1 MSDAV
6 PRLLVALYGP
16 TSAGKTAVSVDL
28 CLRIRD
34 ELGLPP
40 MVVSADSRQV
50 YRYMDIGTSK
60 TTPEEMRGIPHT
72 MIDVTEPVRKLE
84 LETFVAEA
92 RRHME
97 DCWTSGGVPVIVG
110 GTSVYVRSL
119 LEGWEVDA
127 VAEARNAIRRDFP
140 RSMAE
145 DAYAVLARL
154 DPKAAGKIH
163 ENNYD
168 AIVNA
173 LARAMG
179 NDPGRAVA
187 PATRQV
193 VFAVDRSPTDIDQR
207 VAATYDHQ
215 VARGL
220 RDEVLGLEER
230 YDVLAQYRRLG
241 QKSPNQVVHTHGY
254 TEWFDVALDR
264 GTSVAN
270 LDESDRAEVRS
281 RVVERIQ
288 THTRRQRAAIPKLT
302 GVRPIRNADDAFTQ
316 VKKTLEAP
324 EPSRGQPGSGEVKR
338 GGPGRTGGT
347 TGRRSGG
354 NPAAKRTSGRNPG
367 SGGSSG
373 KSTGGAS
380 GRNSGRGSGGSP
392 GRGSGGSAGGGRRGR
407 R

>member
-1 MSDAV
+1 MPDAP
-6 PRLLVALYGP
+6 PRMLVALYGP

-127 VAEARNAIRRDFP
+127 VAESRNAVRRDFP

-154 DPKAAGKIH
+154 DPKTAGKIH

-179 NDPGRAVA
+179 NDPERAVA

-193 VFAVDRSPTDIDQR
+193 VLSVDRAASEIDQR

-215 VARGL
+215 VERGL

-230 YDVLAQYRRLG
+230 YDVLSQYRRLG
-241 QKSPNQVVHTHGY
+241 QKSPDQVVHTHGY

-264 GTSVAN
+264 GKAVENLTGAD
-270 LDESDRAEVRS
+270 LDEVRT
-281 RVVERIQ
+281 RVVGRIQ

-302 GVRPIRNADDAFTQ
+302 GVRPVRNGAAAFAA
-316 VKKTLEAP
+316 VKKSLE
-324 EPSRGQPGSGEVKR
+324 SRSTERAGVN
-338 GGPGRTGGT
+338 
-347 TGRRSGG
+347 RSRLG
-354 NPAAKRTSGRNPG
+354 
-367 SGGSSG
+367 
-373 KSTGGAS
+373 
-380 GRNSGRGSGGSP
+380 
-392 GRGSGGSAGGGRRGR
+392 
-407 R
+407 

>member
-1 MSDAV
+1 MTDV

-92 RRHME
+92 RQHME
-97 DCWTSGGVPVIVG
+97 ACWASGGVPVIVG

-127 VAEARNAIRRDFP
+127 VAEARNAVRRDFP

-145 DAYAVLARL
+145 DAYAVLSRL

-168 AIVNA
+168 AVVNA

-179 NDPGRAVA
+179 NDPERSVA

-193 VFAVDRSPTDIDQR
+193 VFSVDRSPTEIDQR
-207 VAATYDHQ
+207 LASTYDRQ
-215 VARGL
+215 IDLGL
-220 RDEVLGLEER
+220 RDEVLGLDER
-230 YDVLAQYRRLG
+230 YDVLTQYRRLG

-254 TEWFDVALDR
+254 TEWFDVAVDR
-264 GTSVAN
+264 GKSVENLTAPD
-270 LDESDRAEVRS
+270 LDEIRT
-281 RVVERIQ
+281 RVVDRIQ
-288 THTRRQRAAIPKLT
+288 THTRRQRSAIPKLT
-302 GVRPIRNADDAFTQ
+302 GVRPVRSASEAF
-316 VKKTLEAP
+316 AA
-324 EPSRGQPGSGEVKR
+324 VKR
-338 GGPGRTGGT
+338 TLDPSARV
-347 TGRRSGG
+347 
-354 NPAAKRTSGRNPG
+354 
-367 SGGSSG
+367 SSM
-373 KSTGGAS
+373 
-380 GRNSGRGSGGSP
+380 RG
-392 GRGSGGSAGGGRRGR
+392 
-407 R
+407 

>member
-1 MSDAV
+1 MPDTT

-16 TSAGKTAVSVDL
+16 TSAGKTAVSIDL

-34 ELGLPP
+34 ELGLEP

-60 TTPEEMRGIPHT
+60 TMPEEMRGVPHT

-97 DCWTSGGVPVIVG
+97 ACWASGGVPVIVG

-163 ENNYD
+163 ANNYD
-168 AIVNA
+168 AVVNA
-173 LARAMG
+173 LAHAMG
-179 NDPGRAVA
+179 NDPDRADIPVA
-187 PATRQV
+187 ARQV
-193 VFAVDRSPTDIDQR
+193 VLGVDRPAADIDRR
-207 VAATYDHQ
+207 VAATYDDQ
-215 VARGL
+215 VRRGL
-220 RDEVLGLEER
+220 RDEVLGLDER
-230 YDVLAQYRRLG
+230 YDVMAQYRRLG

-264 GTSVAN
+264 GKAVEN
-270 LDESDRAEVRS
+270 LSSEDLNEVRN

-288 THTRRQRAAIPKLT
+288 IHTRRQRSAIPKLKNVKL
-302 GVRPIRNADDAFTQ
+302 VRSANEAFTA
-316 VKKTLEAP
+316 VTTALTAAP
-324 EPSRGQPGSGEVKR
+324 AGHGRKPAGGGDRSG
-338 GGPGRTGGT
+338 GRAG
-347 TGRRSGG
+347 GRRSGG
-354 NPAAKRTSGRNPG
+354 GR
-367 SGGSSG
+367 SGGDGRPRQG
-373 KSTGGAS
+373 K
-380 GRNSGRGSGGSP
+380 RGSG
-392 GRGSGGSAGGGRRGR
+392 RR
-407 R
+407 

>member
-1 MSDAV
+1 MPDAV

-28 CLRIRD
+28 CLRIQD
-34 ELGLPP
+34 ELALPT

-60 TTPEEMRGIPHT
+60 TTPEEMRGIRHT

-84 LETFVAEA
+84 LETFVSQA
-92 RRHME
+92 RGHME
-97 DCWTSGGVPVIVG
+97 DTWSSGGVPVIVG

-145 DAYAVLARL
+145 DAYAVLTRL

-168 AIVNA
+168 AVVNA

-179 NDPGRAVA
+179 NDPERAVA

-193 VFAVDRSPTDIDQR
+193 VLSVDRAASEIDQR

-215 VARGL
+215 VERGL
-220 RDEVLGLEER
+220 RDEVLGLDER
-230 YDVLAQYRRLG
+230 YDVLSQYRRLG

-264 GTSVAN
+264 GKAVEN
-270 LDESDRAEVRS
+270 LNEADLDEVRS

-302 GVRPIRNADDAFTQ
+302 GVRPARNANDAFNA
-316 VKKTLEAP
+316 VRSALEAKP
-324 EPSRGQPGSGEVKR
+324 ADRAAGGKRAGGRPGRAGQSGQPGRPNSKR
-338 GGPGRTGGT
+338 GS
-347 TGRRSGG
+347 RR
-354 NPAAKRTSGRNPG
+354 R
-367 SGGSSG
+367 
-373 KSTGGAS
+373 
-380 GRNSGRGSGGSP
+380 
-392 GRGSGGSAGGGRRGR
+392 
-407 R
+407 

>member
-1 MSDAV
+1 MPDAV

-16 TSAGKTAVSVDL
+16 TSAGKTAVSVEL
-28 CLRIRD
+28 CLRIQD
-34 ELGLPP
+34 ELGLPT

-84 LETFVAEA
+84 LETFVSQA
-92 RRHME
+92 RGHME
-97 DCWTSGGVPVIVG
+97 ETWSAGGVPVIVG

-179 NDPGRAVA
+179 NDPERAVA

-193 VFAVDRSPTDIDQR
+193 VLSVDRTAAEIDQR

-215 VARGL
+215 VERGL
-220 RDEVLGLEER
+220 RDEVLGLDER
-230 YDVLAQYRRLG
+230 YDVLSQYRRLG

-264 GTSVAN
+264 GKAVEN
-270 LDESDRAEVRS
+270 LNADDLVEVRK
-281 RVVERIQ
+281 RVVERIL

-302 GVRPIRNADDAFTQ
+302 GVRPARNANDAFNT
-316 VKKTLEAP
+316 VKAALEAP
-324 EPSRGQPGSGEVKR
+324 PPRPTNTKPSKPSNSGRSGRSSGTSGSNSGGAGGKR
-338 GGPGRTGGT
+338 GGGR
-347 TGRRSGG
+347 
-354 NPAAKRTSGRNPG
+354 
-367 SGGSSG
+367 
-373 KSTGGAS
+373 
-380 GRNSGRGSGGSP
+380 SGRGGQAGQPSSK
-392 GRGSGGSAGGGRRGR
+392 RGSRRR
-407 R
+407 

>member
-1 MSDAV
+1 MSDSV

-34 ELGLPP
+34 ELGLPA

-60 TTPEEMRGIPHT
+60 TTPEEMRGIHHT

-92 RRHME
+92 RKHME

-127 VAEARNAIRRDFP
+127 VAEVRNAVRRDFP

-168 AIVNA
+168 AMVNA

-179 NDPGRAVA
+179 NDPERAVA

-193 VFAVDRSPTDIDQR
+193 VLSVDRAATEIDRR

-215 VARGL
+215 VERGL
-220 RDEVLGLEER
+220 RDEVLGLDER

-241 QKSPNQVVHTHGY
+241 QKSSNQVVHTHGY

-264 GTSVAN
+264 GKAVEN
-270 LDESDRAEVRS
+270 LSEGDLDEVRS

-288 THTRRQRAAIPKLT
+288 AHTRRQRSAIPKLT
-302 GVRPIRNADDAFTQ
+302 GVLPIRNASDAFTA
-316 VKKTLEAP
+316 VRKALEPDPTPA
-324 EPSRGQPGSGEVKR
+324 SAGRPGR
-338 GGPGRTGGT
+338 GGD
-347 TGRRSGG
+347 RS
-354 NPAAKRTSGRNPG
+354 S
-367 SGGSSG
+367 
-373 KSTGGAS
+373 
-380 GRNSGRGSGGSP
+380 SGRGSGGQRSTSVKP
-392 GRGSGGSAGGGRRGR
+392 QGSGGSSSGNG
-407 R
+407 

>member
-1 MSDAV
+1 MPDPT

-50 YRYMDIGTSK
+50 YRYLDIGTSK

-84 LETFVAEA
+84 LETFVAQA

-154 DPKAAGKIH
+154 DPKAAAKIH

-179 NDPGRAVA
+179 NDPERATA

-193 VFAVDRSPTDIDQR
+193 VFAVDRPAADIDQR

-220 RDEVLGLEER
+220 RDEVLDLEER

-264 GTSVAN
+264 GRSVAN
-270 LDESDRAEVRS
+270 LDDTDRAEVRT
-281 RVVERIQ
+281 RVVDRIR
-288 THTRRQRAAIPKLT
+288 THTRRQRAAIGKLT
-302 GVRPIRNADDAFTQ
+302 GVRPVRTADDAFAA
-316 VKKTLEAP
+316 VRKALAA
-324 EPSRGQPGSGEVKR
+324 GA
-338 GGPGRTGGT
+338 T
-347 TGRRSGG
+347 TRR
-354 NPAAKRTSGRNPG
+354 
-367 SGGSSG
+367 
-373 KSTGGAS
+373 
-380 GRNSGRGSGGSP
+380 
-392 GRGSGGSAGGGRRGR
+392 AG
-407 R
+407 

>member
-1 MSDAV
+1 MTDV
-6 PRLLVALYGP
+6 PRLLIALYGP

-72 MIDVTEPVRKLE
+72 MIDVAEPVRKLE

-92 RRHME
+92 RQHME
-97 DCWTSGGVPVIVG
+97 ACWASGGVPVIVG

-127 VAEARNAIRRDFP
+127 VAEARNAVRRDFP

-145 DAYAVLARL
+145 DAYAVLSRL

-168 AIVNA
+168 AVVNA

-179 NDPGRAVA
+179 NDPERAVA

-193 VFAVDRSPTDIDQR
+193 VFSVDRSPTEIDQR

-215 VARGL
+215 VDLGL
-220 RDEVLGLEER
+220 RDEVLGLDER
-230 YDVLAQYRRLG
+230 YDVLTQYRRLG

-254 TEWFDVALDR
+254 TEWFDVAIDR
-264 GTSVAN
+264 GKSVEN
-270 LDESDRAEVRS
+270 LTGPDLDEVRT

-302 GVRPIRNADDAFTQ
+302 AVRPIRNANDAFT
-316 VKKTLEAP
+316 A
-324 EPSRGQPGSGEVKR
+324 VKR
-338 GGPGRTGGT
+338 ILDPSARL
-347 TGRRSGG
+347 
-354 NPAAKRTSGRNPG
+354 
-367 SGGSSG
+367 SS
-373 KSTGGAS
+373 T
-380 GRNSGRGSGGSP
+380 RG
-392 GRGSGGSAGGGRRGR
+392 
-407 R
+407 